1 MVLYY
6 GMEIVEKNKKLNI
19 KQVATIEIL
28 AQNPSISNKELAIQV
43 GVGVHTIRDWKK
55 NPIIIEA
62 FYDRFMEVAGRY
74 LPNVLMAQI
83 REAELGN
90 TQAATLVLKHW
101 GKFQDVIVHKIEAP
115 FAQFQKMQKL
125 ENIKDAEIVNDINVN
140 DNLDPGLI
148 ESFKELPKRNEENNS
163 PKKVVEKNNK
173 RLKGAYKK
181 DKINSQ
187 QMERH
192 YWRKRAK
199 AVGIEPLPPG
209 RPSKDKLNRWQKDII
224 EAETKFANGIL
235 PNKQKS
241 PN

>member
-1 MVLYY
+1 M
-6 GMEIVEKNKKLNI
+6 
-19 KQVATIEIL
+19 
-28 AQNPSISNKELAIQV
+28 
-43 GVGVHTIRDWKK
+43 
-55 NPIIIEA
+55 
-62 FYDRFMEVAGRY
+62 
-74 LPNVLMAQI
+74 
-83 REAELGN
+83 
-90 TQAATLVLKHW
+90 
-101 GKFQDVIVHKIEAP
+101 
-115 FAQFQKMQKL
+115 
-125 ENIKDAEIVNDINVN
+125 
-140 DNLDPGLI
+140 
-148 ESFKELPKRNEENNS
+148 PKRNEENNS
-163 PKKVVEKNNK
+163 PKKVAEKNNK

-241 PN
+241 P